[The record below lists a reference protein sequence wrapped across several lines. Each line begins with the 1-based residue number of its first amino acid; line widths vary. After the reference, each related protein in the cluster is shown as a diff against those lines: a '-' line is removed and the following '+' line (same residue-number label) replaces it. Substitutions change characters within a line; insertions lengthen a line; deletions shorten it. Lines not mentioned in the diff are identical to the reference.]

1 MTRIAWGHRYRS
13 LLCSAT
19 AAIALG
25 FALAMNP
32 TLALAETQISG
43 KSDAVSV
50 KAQDASVEEILV
62 ALANAFDVQFRSSA
76 DLEKRLTGTYKGSLQ
91 QVVSRILAGYTFFV
105 KSDETGLEITLLG
118 LGKTIAV
125 VGASSASKVAM
136 RRADATTEP
145 SPAANPVERPVP
157 VPAPSSGGPIPTKT
171 LAEGPRPMPSAS
183 GPAPGLVP
191 GPALSSVPLP
201 SPAAPGSAPGP
212 VPGPTMSA
220 APSPPAPGATPPVPE
235 RGASA
240 GLPPPVPGATPL
252 PAPPSP
258 R

>member
-1 MTRIAWGHRYRS
+1 LT
-13 LLCSAT
+13 
-19 AAIALG
+19 
-25 FALAMNP
+25 
-32 TLALAETQISG
+32 
-43 KSDAVSV
+43 
-50 KAQDASVEEILV
+50 
-62 ALANAFDVQFRSSA
+62 NAFDVQFRSSA

-157 VPAPSSGGPIPTKT
+157 VPSSGGPIPTKT

-183 GPAPGLVP
+183 GPAPGPVP